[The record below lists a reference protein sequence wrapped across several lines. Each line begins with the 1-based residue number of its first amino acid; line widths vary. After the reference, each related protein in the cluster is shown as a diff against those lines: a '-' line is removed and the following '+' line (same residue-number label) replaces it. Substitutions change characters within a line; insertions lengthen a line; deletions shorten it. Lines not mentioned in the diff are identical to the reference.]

1 MSGLPVMQT
10 PVPSTFIQQPLQILN
25 PASHQYSAAEVALLL
40 EQQRLQLQQQ
50 QQIPLYMQP
59 STQNIQTSSYGY
71 TIPTE
76 QLGASMVSP
85 SFPNIQQPLY
95 NLYPNFST
103 PSNVLPSFIQRYGT
117 AQNPIEMNAL
127 PNVQQEQTILPP
139 SVETKSLETLELERQ
154 IKEIEDRMANE
165 SNIIS
170 DIQTTSTIDENNG
183 GTAPSAVD
191 NPQLLAPKETG
202 WGAAQLL
209 KIYFDCFKPT
219 PSMSIVDMRPNK
231 EFVRAYMEYFVY
243 GGLQGTSLQNTKI
256 FFHGAETAQDI
267 ERFGNHKGLIN
278 YEKISSK

>member
-1 MSGLPVMQT
+1 
-10 PVPSTFIQQPLQILN
+10 
-25 PASHQYSAAEVALLL
+25 
-40 EQQRLQLQQQ
+40 
-50 QQIPLYMQP
+50 
-59 STQNIQTSSYGY
+59 
-71 TIPTE
+71 
-76 QLGASMVSP
+76 MVSP

-103 PSNVLPSFIQRYGT
+103 PATVLPTFIQRYGT

-154 IKEIEDRMANE
+154 IKEIEGRMANE

-170 DIQTTSTIDENNG
+170 DIQSTSTIDENNG

-191 NPQLLAPKETG
+191 SPQLLAPKETG

-219 PSMSIVDMRPNK
+219 PSMNIIDMRPNK
-231 EFVRAYMEYFVY
+231 EFVKAYMEYFVY

-267 ERFGNHKGLIN
+267 ERFGN
-278 YEKISSK
+278 